1 MWISLEG
8 VQLRTPYSILPS
20 LCTCMYMC
28 VYTVS
33 VVNSIDIGATRRE
46 GEIGLLLL
54 LLLLLVGF
62 VFCRPEI

>member
-1 MWISLEG
+1 
-8 VQLRTPYSILPS
+8 
-20 LCTCMYMC
+20 MYMY

-46 GEIGLLLL
+46 GGNGREGGMVLLLVL
-54 LLLLLVGF
+54 VLVLLLLLVGF